1 MLPLSPPAG
10 AQRQQRSSL
19 PGVFCPV
26 CRADDTK
33 VVDSR
38 IAEEGTAIRRRREC
52 LACAQRF
59 TTFERVDH
67 APLSVMKSHGGCEPF
82 DRKKLVGGLSAA
94 TKGRNVSDE
103 RLEAIATVV
112 EDSMRLLGSTV
123 TSANVGLAV
132 LDQLRIVDEVA
143 YLRFASVYKDF
154 DAAADFH
161 RELALLEKSVTS
173 P

>member
-1 MLPLSPPAG
+1 M
-10 AQRQQRSSL
+10 
-19 PGVFCPV
+19 FCPS

-38 IAEEGTAIRRRREC
+38 VAEEGSAIRRRREC
-52 LACAQRF
+52 LACAHRF

-67 APLSVMKSHGGCEPF
+67 VPLTVVKSHSGLEPF
-82 DRKKLVGGLSAA
+82 DRKKLIGGLRAA
-94 TKGRNVSDE
+94 TKGRAVTDDRLDE
-103 RLEAIATVV
+103 IATMV

-123 TSANVGLAV
+123 TSAAIGVAV
-132 LDQLRIVDEVA
+132 LDQLRTVDEVA

-161 RELALLEKSVTS
+161 RELALLEKSVTTA
-173 P
+173 

>member
-1 MLPLSPPAG
+1 MAAQYPA
-10 AQRQQRSSL
+10 
-19 PGVFCPV
+19 GVFCPV

-38 IAEEGTAIRRRREC
+38 VAEEGTAIRRRREC
-52 LACAQRF
+52 LACTQRF

-67 APLSVMKSHGGCEPF
+67 APLSVTKSHGGIERF
-82 DRKKLVGGLSAA
+82 DRKKLIGGMAAA
-94 TKGRNVSDE
+94 TKGRNVPDE
-103 RLEAIATVV
+103 QLEAIATVV

-132 LDQLRIVDEVA
+132 LDQLRTVDEVA

-161 RELALLEKSVTS
+161 RELALLEKSVS
-173 P
+173 AP

>member
-1 MLPLSPPAG
+1 VAVHRL
-10 AQRQQRSSL
+10 RSGEQYRE
-19 PGVFCPV
+19 GVLCPS
-26 CRADDTK
+26 CRAVDTK

-38 IAEEGTAIRRRREC
+38 IAEEGTANRRRRQC
-52 LACAQRF
+52 LSCAQRF

-67 APLSVMKSHGGCEPF
+67 APLSVVKSHGGSEPF
-82 DRKKLVGGLSAA
+82 SRKKLIGGLSAA
-94 TKGRNVSDE
+94 TKGRNVSDD

-123 TSANVGLAV
+123 TSANVGVAV
-132 LDQLRIVDEVA
+132 LDQLRILDEVA

-161 RELALLEKSVTS
+161 RELALLEKSVSS

>member
-1 MLPLSPPAG
+1 
-10 AQRQQRSSL
+10 
-19 PGVFCPV
+19 VFCPA
-26 CRADDTK
+26 CRADETK

-38 IAEEGTAIRRRREC
+38 VAEEGTAIRRRREC
-52 LACAQRF
+52 LSCSQRF
-59 TTFERVDH
+59 TTFERIDH
-67 APLSVMKSHGGCEPF
+67 APLTVVKSHGGSEPF
-82 DRKKLVGGLSAA
+82 DRRKLIGGLNAA
-94 TKGRNVSDE
+94 TKGRNVSED
-103 RLEAIATVV
+103 RLEAIATTV

-132 LDQLRIVDEVA
+132 LDQLRVVDEVA

-161 RELALLEKSVTS
+161 RELALLEKSVTT

>member
-1 MLPLSPPAG
+1 M
-10 AQRQQRSSL
+10 
-19 PGVFCPV
+19 FCPV

-38 IAEEGTAIRRRREC
+38 VAEEGTAIRRRREC
-52 LACAQRF
+52 LTCAQRF

-67 APLSVMKSHGGCEPF
+67 APLTVIKSHGGQEPF
-82 DRKKLVGGLSAA
+82 DRRKMIGGLRAA

-103 RLEAIATVV
+103 RLDTIATFV
-112 EDSMRLLGSTV
+112 EDSLRLLGSTV
-123 TSANVGLAV
+123 TSASVGLAV
-132 LDQLRIVDEVA
+132 LDRLRDVDEVA

-161 RELALLEKSVTS
+161 RELALLEKSATTT
-173 P
+173 

>member
-1 MLPLSPPAG
+1 M
-10 AQRQQRSSL
+10 
-19 PGVFCPV
+19 FCPA

-38 IAEEGTAIRRRREC
+38 VAEEGTAIRRRREC
-52 LACAQRF
+52 LACGQRF

-67 APLSVMKSHGGCEPF
+67 APLTVVKSHGGSEPF
-82 DRKKLVGGLSAA
+82 DRRKLIGGLVAA
-94 TKGRNVSDE
+94 TKGRNVTDQ
-103 RLEAIATVV
+103 RLEEIATVV

-123 TSANVGLAV
+123 TSASIGLAV
-132 LDQLRIVDEVA
+132 LDQLRVVDEVA

-161 RELALLEKSVTS
+161 RELALLEKSV
-173 P
+173 PAP